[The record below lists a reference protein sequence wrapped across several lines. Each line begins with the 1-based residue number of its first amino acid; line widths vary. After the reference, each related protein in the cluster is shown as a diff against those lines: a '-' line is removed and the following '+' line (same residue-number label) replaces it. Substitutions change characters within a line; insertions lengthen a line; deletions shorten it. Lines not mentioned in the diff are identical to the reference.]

1 LEKLD
6 VDDRS
11 QTTLTNAQKEEL
23 RDHHL
28 AAIKNVLQ
36 AYDCLPANPRKI
48 KALSNRLALQL
59 GKSCI
64 NPPNAPLTTQ
74 GTPETPDRRYM
85 LLVAMAIIHNF
96 HRQLNEQLEKDPA
109 YINFVFDFVRTPP
122 TYPYTKEMPLDNK
135 YQPMCDIIPSYN
147 DQIKL
152 PTNPSDSNVFRLHEL
167 FLALG
172 SVTIDELTPFLASH
186 S

>member
-1 LEKLD
+1 VKADYLLALLKELD
-6 VDDRS
+6 IGNFS
-11 QTTLTNAQKEEL
+11 ANHQMG
-23 RDHHL
+23 
-28 AAIKNVLQ
+28 IKNVLY

-59 GKSCI
+59 RKDCIKSL
-64 NPPNAPLTTQ
+64 PPVHQ
-74 GTPETPDRRYM
+74 RDSDRRYM
-85 LLVAMAIIHNF
+85 LLIAMAIIYNF
-96 HRQLNEQLEKDPA
+96 HRQLNEQLEKDPD

-122 TYPYTKEMPLDNK
+122 TYPYTKEIPLDNK

-172 SVTIDELTPFLASH
+172 SVTVDELTPFLASH